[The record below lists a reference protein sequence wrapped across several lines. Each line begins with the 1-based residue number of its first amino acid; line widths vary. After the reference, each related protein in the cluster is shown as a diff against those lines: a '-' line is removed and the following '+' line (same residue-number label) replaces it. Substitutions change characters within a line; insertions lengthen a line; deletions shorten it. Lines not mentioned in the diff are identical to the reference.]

1 MSRCELKCKNLATAR
16 CLFAVKDRCAT
27 VGAIFIPCRIFQA
40 RLCGSFSGYSRKN
53 LEEIELVPTAG
64 TL

>member
-1 MSRCELKCKNLATAR
+1 
-16 CLFAVKDRCAT
+16 LFAVKDRCAT